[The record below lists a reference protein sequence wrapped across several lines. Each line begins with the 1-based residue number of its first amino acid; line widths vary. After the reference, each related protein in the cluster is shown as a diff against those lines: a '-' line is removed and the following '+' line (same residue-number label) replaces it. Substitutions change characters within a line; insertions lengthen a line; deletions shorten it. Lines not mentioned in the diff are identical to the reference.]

1 MTIPEEESFCELGRL
16 VFVEG
21 MIHTFSHHIYNCLYE
36 SYDDHATWG
45 GLGRVEIAIK
55 G

>member
-1 MTIPEEESFCELGRL
+1 MTIPEEEKFCELGRL

-21 MIHTFSHHIYNCLYE
+21 MIHTYCLYE